1 MRWLLVILLTCAST
15 AAQVN
20 LKLTSPLL
28 PLSWSQ
34 AIELGLGQAL
44 VLLLRAGG
52 LSGLALVITWY
63 AYKYFGFLELW
74 VVTATTYIAA
84 AAVAYF
90 VFEEP
95 LTWLRVGGLAM
106 VACGVGL
113 FFAK

>member
-1 MRWLLVILLTCAST
+1 MRWLLVILLICASI

-20 LKLTSPLL
+20 LKVTSPHL

-34 AIELGLGQAL
+34 AIELGPWRAL
-44 VLLLRAGG
+44 ILLLRAGG
-52 LSGLALVITWY
+52 LSGLALIITWY

-74 VVTATTYIAA
+74 VVTAATYIAA
-84 AAVAYF
+84 VAVGYY

-95 LTWLRVGGLAM
+95 LTWSRIGG
-106 VACGVGL
+106 VALVTCGVGL